1 MKEISLLKNFAN
13 FTGKHLRWSLFFF
26 SDGSYLSIKIHILK
40 GILNLERPAQVAR
53 TLLVD

>member
-1 MKEISLLKNFAN
+1 M
-13 FTGKHLRWSLFFF
+13 RWSLFFF